1 MINCHS
7 RKEKSRNVDSAQ
19 PSHVNLPHKTG
30 LSTAILV
37 KTKMEAIPVINLF
50 KEPSEKLGVS
60 QAIKN
65 LGFLALKSPDEP
77 TTSQIS
83 ELFRISQEFFEN
95 ESTEEKERCAITI
108 ENKGWVKKRQER

>member
-1 MINCHS
+1 
-7 RKEKSRNVDSAQ
+7 
-19 PSHVNLPHKTG
+19 
-30 LSTAILV
+30 
-37 KTKMEAIPVINLF
+37 MEAIPVINLF